1 MYPKQLYQSQ
11 SLYNKNKDNFRDIKI
26 AIYDQLSEDSDLEN
40 IDALFNTLIIKDI
53 AFVSKKL
60 NVDISYNSSH
70 PEFFYI
76 LGFVAYLVNAN
87 HLISGLQGNDLESKI
102 RITDYFDK
110 MKEIQLPSGFI
121 LKALEI
127 KSNAFL
133 LKAYKEFIIQF
144 SQGII
149 AADQNISNHEMS
161 AIAEITSQV
170 SSGEFGELN
179 VENNVARANST
190 TNKIVGNSASQKN
203 EKDEKIE
210 DVLAELESFTGMEG
224 IKRDVRSLINLL
236 KIQKQREGQGLSVV
250 KPSLHM
256 VFTGPPGTGK
266 TTVAR
271 VMGRVF
277 KALGVLEKGHIIE
290 TDRSGLVA
298 GYVGQTAI
306 KVDEVVQKSLNGIL
320 FIDEAYTLSPSD
332 GQDSFGQEA
341 IDTLL
346 KRMEDN
352 RDSLVVIVAGYE
364 EEMQRFIESNPGFK
378 SRFNKYISFDDY
390 KPEELIEIFKSIV
403 QKNKYIASIELISLL
418 QNKFTEL
425 YNSRTKSFGN
435 GRVVRN
441 LFEKIVENQSNRLAS
456 MDSALS
462 DQDLQTLLPDDFPNN

>member
-1 MYPKQLYQSQ
+1 SFGEIAEEKSVLKTKESNTTT
-11 SLYNKNKDNFRDIKI
+11 SASVEADNS
-26 AIYDQLSEDSDLEN
+26 LSEEN
-40 IDALFNTLIIKDI
+40 
-53 AFVSKKL
+53 
-60 NVDISYNSSH
+60 
-70 PEFFYI
+70 
-76 LGFVAYLVNAN
+76 
-87 HLISGLQGNDLESKI
+87 
-102 RITDYFDK
+102 
-110 MKEIQLPSGFI
+110 
-121 LKALEI
+121 
-127 KSNAFL
+127 
-133 LKAYKEFIIQF
+133 
-144 SQGII
+144 
-149 AADQNISNHEMS
+149 
-161 AIAEITSQV
+161 
-170 SSGEFGELN
+170 
-179 VENNVARANST
+179 
-190 TNKIVGNSASQKN
+190 
-203 EKDEKIE
+203 IE
-210 DVLAELESFTGMEG
+210 DVLAELESFTGMDG
-224 IKRDVRSLINLL
+224 IKKDVRSLINLL
-236 KIQKQREGQGLSVV
+236 KIQKQRENQGLSVV

-271 VMGRVF
+271 IMGRVF
-277 KALGVLEKGHIIE
+277 KALGVLENGHIIE

-306 KVDEVVQKSLNGIL
+306 KVDEIVQKSLNGIL

-390 KPEELIEIFKSIV
+390 KPEELKEIFLSIV
-403 QKNKYIASIELISLL
+403 KKNKYKASDELVQLIHSR
-418 QNKFTEL
+418 FSEL

-456 MDSALS
+456 VETALTE
-462 DQDLQTLLPDDFPNN
+462 DDLQTLLAEDFPG

>member
-1 MYPKQLYQSQ
+1 MYPKQLYQAQ
-11 SLYNKNKDNFRDIKI
+11 NLYNRNKDNFRDIKI
-26 AIYDQLSEDSDLEN
+26 AIYDQLAVDSDLED

-53 AFVSKKL
+53 AFVSKKF

-76 LGFVAYLVNAN
+76 LGFIAYLVNAN
-87 HLISGLQGNDLESKI
+87 HLISGLQGNDINTKI
-102 RITDYFDK
+102 WITDYFDK
-110 MKEIQLPSGFI
+110 MKDIQLPSGFI
-121 LKALEI
+121 LKALQT

-161 AIAEITSQV
+161 AITEITSQV
-170 SSGEFGELN
+170 SLGNFGEIN
-179 VENNVARANST
+179 SENTVVMANSSSTNNVSPSVGE
-190 TNKIVGNSASQKN
+190 KI

-210 DVLAELESFTGMEG
+210 DVLAELESFTGMDG

-236 KIQKQREGQGLSVV
+236 KIQKQRESQGLSVV

-271 VMGRVF
+271 IMGRVF
-277 KALGVLEKGHIIE
+277 KALGVLKTGQIIE
-290 TDRSGLVA
+290 IDRSGLVA

-306 KVDEVVQKSLNGIL
+306 KVDEVVQKAQDGIL

-390 KPEELIEIFKSIV
+390 KPEELIEIFVSIV
-403 QKNKYIASIELISLL
+403 KKNKYIANEELILL
-418 QNKFTEL
+418 LHSKFSEL
-425 YNSRTKSFGN
+425 YNARTKSFGN

-441 LFEKIVENQSNRLAS
+441 LFEKIVENQSNRLALIE
-456 MDSALS
+456 SALS
-462 DQDLQTLLPDDFPNN
+462 ENDLQTLLPEDFPNN

>member
-1 MYPKQLYQSQ
+1 MYPKQLYQAL

-26 AIYDQLSEDSDLEN
+26 AIYDNLSNDGDFDN
-40 IDALFNTLIIKDI
+40 IDHLFNTLIIKDI
-53 AFVSKKL
+53 TYISRKL
-60 NVDISYNSSH
+60 NVDISYNSNH

-76 LGFVAYLVNAN
+76 LGFIAYLVGAN
-87 HLISGLQGNDLESKI
+87 HLIGGLQGNDLDTKI
-102 RITDYFDK
+102 RITDYFDGIN
-110 MKEIQLPSGFI
+110 EIKLPSGFI
-121 LKALEI
+121 IKALEA
-127 KSNAFL
+127 KSNTFL
-133 LKAYKEFIIQF
+133 TKSYKEFVTQIA
-144 SQGII
+144 QGIV
-149 AADQNISNHEMS
+149 AADQNITTSEMNAISEIISQISSNSFGE
-161 AIAEITSQV
+161 IAENSSSSKTKENATASKSNEAAVDTQSKESIT
-170 SSGEFGELN
+170 
-179 VENNVARANST
+179 
-190 TNKIVGNSASQKN
+190 
-203 EKDEKIE
+203 

-224 IKRDVRSLINLL
+224 IKKDVRSLINLL
-236 KIQKQREGQGLSVV
+236 NIQSQRESQGLSVV
-250 KPSLHM
+250 KPSFHM

-277 KALGVLEKGHIIE
+277 KALGVLEKGHIVEI
-290 TDRSGLVA
+290 DRSGLVA

-306 KVDEVVQKSLNGIL
+306 KVDEAVQKSIGGIL

-352 RDSLVVIVAGYE
+352 RESLVVIVAGYE

-390 KPEELIEIFKSIV
+390 KPDELIEIFLSIV
-403 QKNKYIASIELISLL
+403 KKNKYHASDELIQLL
-418 QNKFTEL
+418 YSKFVEL

-456 MDSALS
+456 IDKALS
-462 DQDLQTLLPDDFPNN
+462 EDDLQTLLVDDFPY